1 MLETE
6 IKKLREALE
15 ANTAAILGQ
24 AKTPDVKAEDK
35 AEPEKE
41 PEANIK
47 ENPEDRQDPENPD
60 EPEPETEAEETS
72 DEAEFTTDS
81 LKAFAREVIAA
92 GVGRQDVK
100 ALVSKCGG
108 EMIGD
113 LDEAGLKKLHAALV
127 KAKDKANG

>member
-24 AKTPDVKAEDK
+24 AKTSDVKSEDK
-35 AEPEKE
+35 TEPEKE

-60 EPEPETEAEETS
+60 EPETKAEETS

-127 KAKDKANG
+127 KAKDKADG